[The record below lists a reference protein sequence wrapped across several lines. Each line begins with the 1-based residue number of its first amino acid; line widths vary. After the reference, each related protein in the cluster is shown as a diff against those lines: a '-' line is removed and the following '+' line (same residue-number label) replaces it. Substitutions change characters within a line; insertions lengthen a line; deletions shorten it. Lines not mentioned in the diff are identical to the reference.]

1 MHITFCLQVH
11 STALPLV
18 LGCLHGP
25 GAVEVRC
32 AAIVHVLTH
41 TCKLALRL
49 QPSKAHRDGIS
60 VAFLFPTHARAAR
73 AARAHLPFS
82 LCQPIAPRALSTAIP
97 PRPPRPVP
105 LLPRLSKSIL
115 FLARTQKSLVGTTGP
130 PPLQVA
136 HKIAGPERGSQRPG
150 GGGGGGGFL

>member
-60 VAFLFPTHARAAR
+60 VAFLFPTHALAAR

-115 FLARTQKSLVGTTGP
+115 FLPAPKNRWSGRRDP
-130 PPLQVA
+130 PPCKL
-136 HKIAGPERGSQRPG
+136 HTK
-150 GGGGGGGFL
+150 